1 MEESRQRLAE
11 AELIAAGDEQLLRLV
26 LIAAAELA
34 TRQGD
39 NKRALDLLVELET
52 MAHAT
57 SDGQEQTEL
66 PCSSRYRVPG
76 SATDRPRWLISRR
89 RRNFSRTIA
98 PPKWT
103 GRECALSSTTTH
115 ELSNPP
121 QITSQRRS
129 DMGRELGLTHVVM
142 VNLCHL
148 GEVLVRLGDLS
159 RAYGTIRQSLALSEE
174 RGDERF
180 ANRNA
185 MLLAFLDGFKDDGD
199 SEQRIRS
206 GIDYANRRGFT
217 NDVIRGKLLLAQ
229 GLARRNG
236 IAAARAEYETTYSM
250 ALEAGQR
257 LLADDSGEAALTAL
271 PADNSTELV
280 LKEMPSS

>member
-1 MEESRQRLAE
+1 
-11 AELIAAGDEQLLRLV
+11 
-26 LIAAAELA
+26 
-34 TRQGD
+34 
-39 NKRALDLLVELET
+39 

-57 SDGQEQTEL
+57 SDGQEQHRVALQLALSRAGLGDRPTALAHLQEATEL
-66 PCSSRYRVPG
+66 LQNDRTSEMDRARVRALVDYYTRDFQ
-76 SATDRPRWLISRR
+76 SAADHFAKAI
-89 RRNFSRTIA
+89 
-98 PPKWT
+98 
-103 GRECALSSTTTH
+103 
-115 ELSNPP
+115 
-121 QITSQRRS
+121 

-257 LLADDSGEAALTAL
+257 LLADDCEAALTAL